1 MGGPISEVQL
11 HQGNA
16 DTTAWGWTEK
26 RQYIAVTAYMMQ
38 FSASFVD
45 FKPNRYGK
53 LPLNPSATS
62 LPGWYFTAVVLQPTS
77 SPKEDGHMTL
87 FASYARE
94 LLEQPIIC
102 VLYARL

>member
-1 MGGPISEVQL
+1 LSL
-11 HQGNA
+11 F
-16 DTTAWGWTEK
+16 TANPEAFEPCGTYAGTCGIPQASGEC
-26 RQYIAVTAYMMQ
+26 RYFMMQ
-38 FSASFVD
+38 FSGRFVD
-45 FKPNRYGK
+45 YKPNRYGK